1 MDQYNGTF
9 KTIKR
14 GISVA
19 FFSKPMATVAIVSI
33 GVLFAVVAY
42 TKGSEVRNRDEI
54 SAADG
59 KPAPSEANVV
69 GLIEPHDCSVNSIA
83 PELKAL
89 FELHQAA
96 RDNGVRCG
104 STKMRSTSS
113 LLWSCELASAAEIHA
128 KDMLTNGFMSHTG
141 SDESTIGQRATKA
154 NYIWRNVAEN
164 IAKGFDESDGVH
176 RVWLESPG
184 HCKNIMKPVYREMGA
199 AKAGDYWVVMFGR
212 R

>member
-1 MDQYNGTF
+1 M
-9 KTIKR
+9 
-14 GISVA
+14 A
-19 FFSKPMATVAIVSI
+19 FFSKPMAIVAIFSI
-33 GVLFAVVAY
+33 AVLFAVVAFA
-42 TKGSEVRNRDEI
+42 KGSEIRDRDEVRL
-54 SAADG
+54 ADV
-59 KPAPSEANVV
+59 KPTPSEVNLV
-69 GLIEPHDCSVNSIA
+69 GPIEPHVCSVKSVE

-89 FELHQAA
+89 FDLHQAA
-96 RDNGVRCG
+96 RENGARCG

-113 LLWSCELASAAEIHA
+113 LRWSCELANAADIHVN
-128 KDMLTNGFMSHTG
+128 DMATNEFMSHTG

-164 IAKGFDESDGVH
+164 IAKGFDLPNDVN

-199 AKAGDYWVVMFGR
+199 AKAGDYWVVVFGR